1 MQWRWV
7 QHTGAND
14 LIVVFG
20 GWALGPAPFAHL
32 TGPYDVVLADDYRD
46 LSEKLPDVEG
56 YQSVTLVAF
65 SFGVAAYGHWQQGQS
80 DPFTRKV
87 AINGTLIP
95 IDRRCG
101 IAPVVMQRTHDTLS
115 HETFQVFLERCYNAP
130 QSDTPIDVQ
139 ARKQEL
145 RAVEARGPAPDVS
158 FEPVWIS
165 NQDRIFLPTNQQ
177 RAWAD
182 QVGRVRH
189 IDAPHVPF
197 DRWSTWAEVLS

>member
-46 LSEKLPDVEG
+46 LSQKLPDVEG

-65 SFGVAAYGHWQQGQS
+65 SFGVAAYGHWQQGQP
-80 DPFTRKV
+80 DPFSRKV
-87 AINGTLIP
+87 AINGTLSP

-101 IAPVVMQRTHDTLS
+101 IAPVVMQRTIDTLS
-115 HETFQVFLERCYNAP
+115 HEAFQIFLERCYNTP
-130 QSDTPIDVQ
+130 QSDTPLDVTT
-139 ARKQEL
+139 RKQEL
-145 RAVEARGPAPDVS
+145 RAVESRGTAPDVS
-158 FEPVWIS
+158 FDRVWIS
-165 NQDRIFLPTNQQ
+165 DQDRIFLPANQQ

-182 QVGRVRH
+182 QVERVQH

-197 DRWSTWAEVLS
+197 KRWSTWAEVLA